1 MTLRPQ
7 ITKEYVAAQ
16 AEGKPDF
23 SILADNYEGQHKFY
37 EPQYSLVPNRRLF
50 HESEEQ
56 FARGVAFKG
65 ADEQLEKAVV
75 QFRESP
81 AQDAHHQGVLDRICE
96 ESQNHLYDSF
106 M

>member
-1 MTLRPQ
+1 MTAPKTVTLRPQ

-16 AEGKPDF
+16 TEGKPDF
-23 SILADNYEGQHKFY
+23 SILAENYEAQHKFY

-50 HESEEQ
+50 HESEDQ

-81 AQDAHHQGVLDRICE
+81 A
-96 ESQNHLYDSF
+96 
-106 M
+106 